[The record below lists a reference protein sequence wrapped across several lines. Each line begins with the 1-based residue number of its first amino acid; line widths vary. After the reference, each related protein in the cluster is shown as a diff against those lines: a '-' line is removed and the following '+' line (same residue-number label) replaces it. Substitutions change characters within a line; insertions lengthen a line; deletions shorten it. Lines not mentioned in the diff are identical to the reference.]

1 MKIKAAALSL
11 LVVGALVASTGVASA
26 GAPKLVLS
34 EPGGGALAVGTKM
47 VVRIEFNS
55 DNECFDTQEG
65 SLLSNGKSKDKIVL
79 ETILASGCLF
89 TPAPSGLLGTLNLS
103 WTGATVFKHSALQ
116 LNEEG
121 PCAYRVHNLS
131 SEFNPLE
138 GSDPEAL
145 GIGKGVLHL
154 AGSSYNCGLLKSYPF
169 QLKVFFEKI
178 YFPSNIVDYH
188 LMG

>member
-11 LVVGALVASTGVASA
+11 LVVGALVASAGVASA

-34 EPGGGALAVGTKM
+34 EPGGSVLAVGTKM
-47 VVRIEFNS
+47 VVRVEFNG

-65 SLLSNGKSKDKIVL
+65 TLISNGKSKDKIVL
-79 ETILASGCLF
+79 EAILASGCLF
-89 TPAPSGLLGTLNLS
+89 TPGPTGLLGTLNLS
-103 WTGATVFKHSALQ
+103 WTGATVLEHSTLQ

-121 PCAYRVHNLS
+121 PCAYRAHNLS
-131 SEFNPLE
+131 SEFDPLE
-138 GSDPEAL
+138 GSDPEAT
-145 GIGKGVLHL
+145 GVAKGVLRL

-178 YFPSNIVDYH
+178 YFPANIVDFH